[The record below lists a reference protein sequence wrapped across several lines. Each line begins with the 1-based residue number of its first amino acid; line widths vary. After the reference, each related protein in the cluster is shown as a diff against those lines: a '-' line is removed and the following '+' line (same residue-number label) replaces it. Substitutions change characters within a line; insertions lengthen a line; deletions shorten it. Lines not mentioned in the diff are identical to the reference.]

1 MSAPSKRGTQSSA
14 LLVTKDNMR
23 VLISGASGL
32 IGTELQKQLLALGH
46 TPVVLV
52 RRPATKPN
60 ELEWNPSQGQLD
72 ASALEDIDAIVNLAG
87 ATTGKLPWTK
97 KYKAELIQSRVEST
111 KTIVQAIAKTK
122 NKPKVLISGSAS
134 GIYGDT
140 GDALLLETAPKG
152 KGFLADLASAWER
165 EAMKAPSGVR
175 VVLVRT
181 TMVLSRELGA
191 LGRLLPLIRAGV
203 GGKLGNGKQWWAWIS
218 LPDEA
223 RAIIHLINTPTAS
236 GPYNLTAPEPATCKQ
251 LVKALGKALKR
262 PTIIP
267 VPGFALKIA
276 FREGAQELLLCSQK
290 MSASRLLATGFVFEH
305 PTLHSACEWVTR
317 SE

>member
-1 MSAPSKRGTQSSA
+1 
-14 LLVTKDNMR
+14 MR

-46 TPVVLV
+46 TPIALV
-52 RRPATKPN
+52 RRAANNVN

-72 ASALEDIDAIVNLAG
+72 SAALEDIDAVVNLAG

-97 KYKAELIQSRVEST
+97 QYKAELIQSRLDAT
-111 KTIVQAIAKTK
+111 KTIVQALVKTQ

-134 GIYGDT
+134 GIYGDC
-140 GDALLLETAPKG
+140 GDELLVESAPKG
-152 KGFLADLASAWER
+152 EGFLADLANQWER

-181 TMVLSRELGA
+181 TMVLSKELGA

-203 GGKLGNGKQWWAWIS
+203 GGQLGNGRQWWAWIS

-236 GPYNLTAPEPATCKQ
+236 GPYNLTAPEAATCKE
-251 LVKALGKALKR
+251 LVRALGKELKR
-262 PTIIP
+262 PTLIP
-267 VPGFALKIA
+267 VPAFALKLA
-276 FREGAQELLLCSQK
+276 FKEGAKELLLCSQK
-290 MSASRLLATGFVFEH
+290 MSAARLLATGFVFEH
-305 PTLHSACEWVTR
+305 PTLQSACAWVTQ